1 MPSQKEVKWSE
12 LRVGVTVVFA
22 TIVLGILILLM
33 TGSSGLFS
41 KKLTLIAYFDNAGG
55 LRKGA
60 PVQLEGVTVG
70 NVKDIRIVG
79 GRPLEPVQVIMN
91 VGKKYAD
98 HIRKDSTASLS
109 TAGVLGETFVDIGS
123 KLAQGPPAV
132 SGDTLAAIGKADIF
146 DMVKSGQGTLQNM
159 DTLLKRLDRI
169 VFKVENGEG
178 SVGKIL
184 NDPELYNRI
193 NTLVSQLQAT
203 VDEVTHGKGSIAKLI
218 NNDDLYQRV
227 NASILKLDR
236 VIDGVDQGKGTVGKL
251 MKDPALYNQSQ
262 ETISKANKLMDDINA
277 GKGTIGRLAKD
288 DALARKLESTVD
300 KLNAIADQI
309 NSGQGSAGKIIRD
322 PSLYNNADQMLVET
336 RSLIKALRENP
347 KKYLTI
353 HFKVF

>member
-1 MPSQKEVKWSE
+1 MPSQKQVQWSE

-22 TIVLGILILLM
+22 TIVLGVLILLM
-33 TGSSGLFS
+33 SGTTGLFS

-60 PVQLEGVTVG
+60 PVQLQGVTIG
-70 NVKDIRIVG
+70 NVKDIRIVA
-79 GRPLEPVQVIMN
+79 GRPLEPVLVIMR
-91 VGKKYAD
+91 VGNKYAFN
-98 HIRKDSTASLS
+98 IRKDSTASLS
-109 TAGVLGETFVDIGS
+109 TAGVLGETFVDIES
-123 KLAQGPPAV
+123 KLAKGPPAEN
-132 SGDTLAAIGKADIF
+132 GDTLAAIGRSDIF
-146 DMVKSGQGTLQNM
+146 DMVKAGQGTLQNM

-169 VFKVENGEG
+169 VYKVETGEG

-193 NTLVSQLQAT
+193 NTLVGQLQST
-203 VDEVTHGKGSIAKLI
+203 VDEITHGKGSIAKLI

-227 NASILKLDR
+227 NASIEKLDR

-251 MKDPALYNQSQ
+251 MKDPRLYDQSQ

-277 GKGTIGRLAKD
+277 GKGTLGRLTKD
-288 DALARKLESTVD
+288 DALARKLENTVD
-300 KLNAIADQI
+300 KLNSIADRLD
-309 NSGQGSAGKIIRD
+309 SGEGSAGRLIRD

-336 RSLIKALRENP
+336 RNLVKAIRENP